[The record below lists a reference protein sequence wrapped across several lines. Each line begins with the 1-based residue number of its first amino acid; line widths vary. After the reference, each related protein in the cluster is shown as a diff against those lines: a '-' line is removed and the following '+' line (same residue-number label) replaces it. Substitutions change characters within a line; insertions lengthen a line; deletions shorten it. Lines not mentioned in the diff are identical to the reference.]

1 MKKEREKGREKEKEG
16 GRMRGEGEERFR
28 VIHLLLADSIRTNF
42 RIWRNYRPLIDV
54 RDFPVAI
61 CMNTSIARVGAVK
74 MHLSQEMFVAEILLS
89 SRDEANDNDIVIL
102 CVTRILFFFWPSIAK
117 FRFVSGMRPNFT
129 KLALQR
135 FGICNIHRWNVGERT

>member
-1 MKKEREKGREKEKEG
+1 MKKEREKGREKEREG

-61 CMNTSIARVGAVK
+61 CMNTSIARVGAVE
-74 MHLSQEMFVAEILLS
+74 MHLSQEMFIAEILLS
-89 SRDEANDNDIVIL
+89 FRATKRTIMIL
-102 CVTRILFFFWPSIAK
+102 LYCA
-117 FRFVSGMRPNFT
+117 
-129 KLALQR
+129 
-135 FGICNIHRWNVGERT
+135 